1 MKKYLI
7 ALLVFASAALAGAE
21 PARIALMDFEDQT
34 GVKSDSLLNAKIDTT
49 AFAAKGMYLLGKDLA
64 NQGEYTLIDRRDF
77 ISQIE
82 KLQPTDAGMSKPTKP
97 SFLHAA
103 QALRA
108 DVVLRGQLV
117 SFSTGKQIVNQGG
130 YETEFATLSLR
141 VSLEAL
147 DAVDGSVIAIADGSA
162 SGNYRQTKENFSVI
176 SEDDALTLYEK
187 AIAEALPSITA
198 ALDGRMAK
206 QQERAK
212 IKLSIK
218 TSADP
223 AMIEIDGILVGT
235 SPVENMEVYQGDHV
249 LTIGKAGYR
258 DITKRILFEKN
269 TEIEVPMMRIEL
281 SAEETKDVLE
291 KIRLNV
297 IETEPGLIIRTVD

>member
-1 MKKYLI
+1 MKKHLI
-7 ALLVFASAALAGAE
+7 ALLVFSSAALAGAG

-34 GVKSDSLLNAKIDTT
+34 GVKSDSLLNAKIDTA
-49 AFAAKGMYLLGKDLA
+49 AFAAKGMYLLGKNLA
-64 NQGEYTLIDRRDF
+64 
-77 ISQIE
+77 
-82 KLQPTDAGMSKPTKP
+82 
-97 SFLHAA
+97 
-103 QALRA
+103 
-108 DVVLRGQLV
+108 
-117 SFSTGKQIVNQGG
+117 NQGG

-258 DITKRILFEKN
+258 DITKRILFEKD